1 MKKVA
6 IYGQSYSISAEKE
19 IQVLLSVLQENKIIC
34 FIEKHFYDLLNEG
47 NILEKKYPTFS
58 HFSDLDTSF
67 DALFT
72 LGGDGTILRAVTYI
86 RDLGVPILGINTG
99 RL

>member
-19 IQVLLSVLQENKIIC
+19 IQVLLSVLQENNIVC
-34 FIEKHFYDLLNEG
+34 FIENEFYDLLKDG

-58 HFSDLDTSF
+58 H
-67 DALFT
+67 
-72 LGGDGTILRAVTYI
+72 RK
-86 RDLGVPILGINTG
+86 
-99 RL
+99 